1 MAMDLFGLLKRDHKE
16 LQDLMDE
23 MMKRT
28 GRDAQRADLFRQIQA
43 ELLPHMAAEELVL
56 YPELLKHSES
66 EMIALEGIEE
76 HKLAESVRVQL
87 VEETI
92 TSNRWLAMFK
102 VMKESI
108 EHHVE
113 EEEGELFDKAKQ
125 VLSDSLLKELASR
138 FEAEKKKAAG

>member
-1 MAMDLFGLLKRDHKE
+1 
-16 LQDLMDE
+16 
-23 MMKRT
+23 
-28 GRDAQRADLFRQIQA
+28 
-43 ELLPHMAAEELVL
+43 
-56 YPELLKHSES
+56 
-66 EMIALEGIEE
+66 
-76 HKLAESVRVQL
+76 
-87 VEETI
+87 
-92 TSNRWLAMFK
+92 MFK